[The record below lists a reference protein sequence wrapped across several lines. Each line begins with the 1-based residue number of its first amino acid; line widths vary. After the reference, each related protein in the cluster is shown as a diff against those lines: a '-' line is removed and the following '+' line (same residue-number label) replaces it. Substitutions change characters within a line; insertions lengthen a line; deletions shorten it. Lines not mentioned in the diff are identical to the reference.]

1 MRVSTM
7 IRISAD
13 HAGAAPDNG
22 LMDRVTGF
30 GRQVEARGFP
40 GIWIGDSLGRGR
52 PTLDSLQVL
61 TALAAV
67 TSKIELGI
75 SVLQLPLRNPVELAH
90 RVQSLQAMS
99 NGRLILG
106 VGSGS
111 TRDDFELLGYDYDHR
126 FRTFKN
132 DLEIMNRVWN
142 GEPVNGGTLATWPG
156 CKGGPPILVCAWR
169 SPRWITYAA
178 KEAQGWTPSGR
189 YSSLE
194 DLEGGMK
201 IYREAGG
208 ANAVLANCSVDLN
221 ERPES
226 AELARLAAVN
236 FICPPDEA
244 RRRIKR
250 VEAMGFEEILI
261 GSQFG
266 AIDEIERIRD
276 FLKS

>member
-7 IRISAD
+7 IRI
-13 HAGAAPDNG
+13 GAPTGQNGPDGG
-22 LMDRVTGF
+22 LIDRITNF

-75 SVLQLPLRNPVELAH
+75 SVLQLPLRNPIELAH

-99 NGRLILG
+99 NNRLILG

-132 DLEIMNRVWN
+132 DLEIMDRVWN
-142 GEPVNGGTLATWPG
+142 GEPVNGGTLSTWPG
-156 CKGGPPILVCAWR
+156 CKGGPPILIGAWR

-178 KEAQGWTPSGR
+178 KQAQGWTPSGR
-189 YSSLE
+189 YSSLK
-194 DLEGGMK
+194 DLEYGMQV
-201 IYREAGG
+201 YREQGG
-208 ANAVLANCSVDLN
+208 TNSVLANCSIDLK

-226 AELARLAAVN
+226 AELAKLASVN

-244 RRRIKR
+244 RRRIKD
-250 VEAMGFEEILI
+250 VEARGFEEILI
-261 GSQFG
+261 GSQFD
-266 AIDEIERIRD
+266 AIDEIERVRD
-276 FLKS
+276 FVTA

>member
-1 MRVSTM
+1 M
-7 IRISAD
+7 
-13 HAGAAPDNG
+13 
-22 LMDRVTGF
+22 
-30 GRQVEARGFP
+30 
-40 GIWIGDSLGRGR
+40 
-52 PTLDSLQVL
+52 L

-67 TSKIELGI
+67 TRRVELGI

-99 NGRLILG
+99 KRRLILG

-111 TRDDFELLGYDYDHR
+111 TRDDFYDYDHR

-142 GEPVNGGTLATWPG
+142 GEPVNGGTLSTWPG
-156 CKGGPPILVCAWR
+156 CKGGPPILIGAWR

-189 YSSLE
+189 FSGWE
-194 DLEGGMK
+194 DLEHGMK

-208 ANAVLANCSVDLN
+208 TNAVLANCSIDLK
-221 ERPES
+221 ERPQS
-226 AELARLAAVN
+226 AELAKLASVN
-236 FICPPDEA
+236 FICPPEEA
-244 RRRIKR
+244 RRRINR
-250 VEAMGFEEILI
+250 VEELGFEEILI

-266 AIDEIERIRD
+266 AIDEIERVRD
-276 FLKS
+276 AVKS

>member
-7 IRISAD
+7 IRINTGSAAD
-13 HAGAAPDNG
+13 GS
-22 LMDRVTGF
+22 LMDRIAGYA
-30 GRQVEARGFP
+30 REVEARGFP
-40 GIWIGDSLGRGR
+40 GIWIGDSMGRGR

-99 NGRLILG
+99 NNRLILG

-111 TRDDFELLGYDYDHR
+111 TRDDFALLGYDYDHR

-132 DLEIMNRVWN
+132 DLEIMAKAWN

-156 CKGGPPILVCAWR
+156 CKGGPPILIGAWR

-178 KEAQGWTPSGR
+178 KQAQGWTPSGR

-194 DLEGGMK
+194 DLEFGMTL
-201 IYREAGG
+201 YREQGG
-208 ANAVLANCSVDLN
+208 TNAVLANCSVDLK

-226 AELARLAAVN
+226 AELAKLASVN

-250 VEAMGFEEILI
+250 VEEMGFDEILI

-276 FLKS
+276 CLNA